1 MKTPIYADWDRQTHT
16 PAPLWGQ
23 WLVEQWHSA
32 QEQSSLFGEDDS
44 AQEQHQT
51 GSLSPQSF
59 SHQLAFEHQL
69 GSPGAWCKGQKG
81 NIGDGAYSFCVCF
94 LCHSLCRLA
103 IQDPLELCELT
114 LIQGVLARLLQQTL
128 HALDFSSHL
137 AKGTSLCNAICNWP
151 PGWPQNYQWRMFA
164 QSADGISRSLSIKR
178 GLFRFTRAVPNS
190 WGFFAA

>member
-1 MKTPIYADWDRQTHT
+1 MPSQNCILAGQTPRMRIWPAKLANKTAVFMLHIETQTPYMDRGWKHQYMLTEIDRHTHT

-114 LIQGVLARLLQQTL
+114 LIQGVLARLLQQAL

-137 AKGTSLCNAICNWP
+137 AKGTSLCN
-151 PGWPQNYQWRMFA
+151 
-164 QSADGISRSLSIKR
+164 SI
-178 GLFRFTRAVPNS
+178 
-190 WGFFAA
+190 

>member
-1 MKTPIYADWDRQTHT
+1 MDRHTHT

-59 SHQLAFEHQL
+59 YHQLAFEHQL

-81 NIGDGAYSFCVCF
+81 NIGDGAYPFCVCF

-137 AKGTSLCNAICNWP
+137 AKGTSFVILTSRLTPELSMTYVCSVSRRNQPIAGYKKSDGP
-151 PGWPQNYQWRMFA
+151 VSFHFA
-164 QSADGISRSLSIKR
+164 RDKARQ
-178 GLFRFTRAVPNS
+178 F
-190 WGFFAA
+190 